1 MRVED
6 VPHVVAL
13 AETLDQAPRW
23 TAETYGRALDPAAG
37 PRRIA
42 LVAEEPDGEIAG
54 FLVTVLIPPQA
65 ELESVAVAKPV
76 QRQGIARRL
85 CAALVAALEALGLT
99 EILLEVRE
107 SNAPAR
113 ELYASLGFAETG
125 RRSGY
130 YSDPREDAI
139 LLRRVLEHRVF

>member
-6 VPHVVAL
+6 VPRVVAM
-13 AETLDQAPRW
+13 ADALDHAPCW
-23 TAETYGRALDPAAG
+23 TAEIYGRALDPAAD

-42 LVAEEPDGEIAG
+42 LVAEEPEGEIAG

-65 ELESVAVAKPV
+65 ELETLAVAKTA
-76 QRQGIARRL
+76 QRQGMARRL
-85 CAALVAALEALGLT
+85 CAALFADLDPLGIT

-107 SNAPAR
+107 SNVPAR
-113 ELYASLGFAETG
+113 ALYASLGFAETG

-139 LLRRVLEHRVF
+139 LLRRVLEHGGF